1 LRSGIISNAI
11 DAKIGITIVNGRLKN
26 VQAFREITQSLNEMS
41 SARLAIGKENIKM
54 FEEKLLDLQFDRL
67 ENTLVIRNSVIVIPS
82 MSVKSSALELEISG
96 KHTFDNKIDYRF
108 GFRFRDLKQ
117 AQTSEFGVIRDDGT
131 GKHVFMRMYG
141 DLYDPSF
148 EWDAEASKAFK
159 KEQRQVAVKDAR
171 SIFKSEFGLFK
182 NDTTVQEYVQE
193 KFKHETIEI
202 DINPTKG
209 NDEHLEETLAKPE
222 GKWKKW
228 IKAEGEKMKKER
240 GGEEFDWDDD

>member
-1 LRSGIISNAI
+1 
-11 DAKIGITIVNGRLKN
+11 

-41 SARLAIGKENIKM
+41 SARISIGKENIKM
-54 FEEKLLDLQFDRL
+54 FEEKLLDLKFDRL
-67 ENTLVIRNSVIVIPS
+67 QNTLIIRNRVIVIPS

-96 KHTFDNKIDYRF
+96 KHTFDNIIDYRF

-117 AQTSEFGVIRDDGT
+117 AKTSEFGEIRDDGT

-141 DLYDPSF
+141 SLYDPSF
-148 EWDAEASKAFK
+148 EWDAAANKVYK
-159 KEQRQVAVKDAR
+159 QEQREKAVKDAR

-193 KFKHETIEI
+193 KFEHERIEI
-202 DINPTKG
+202 DIHPTEEN
-209 NDEHLEETLAKPE
+209 NDILEETKAKPE
-222 GKWKKW
+222 GKWSKFFKS
-228 IKAEGEKMKKER
+228 EGEKMKKEKG